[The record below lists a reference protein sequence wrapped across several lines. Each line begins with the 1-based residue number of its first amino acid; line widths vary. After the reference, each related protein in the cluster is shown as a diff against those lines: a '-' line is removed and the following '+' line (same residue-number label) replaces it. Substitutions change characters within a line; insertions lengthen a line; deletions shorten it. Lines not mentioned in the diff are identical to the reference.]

1 MFVGGN
7 FAGGF
12 RFRESFK
19 LFLDDVAQESFFCP
33 GRLRHSEALGLI
45 AVVDETENQI
55 VFSLG
60 RLLALSCL
68 EGGELDSFS
77 APAEIAVFCGKAA
90 FGGRRSRP
98 PEGSSGT
105 VLPLLSSH
113 RAFLFQKGKFHSG
126 GMGSRK
132 LGLRRREHAPVSH
145 LSHSP
150 KQGDGDGIVFFRQDL
165 VLIEAEV
172 CCEKAALPHPP

>member
-12 RFRESFK
+12 RFRESFE
-19 LFLDDVAQESFFCP
+19 LFLDDVTQESFFCP

-60 RLLALSCL
+60 HPLALSCL

-77 APAEIAVFCGKAA
+77 TPA
-90 FGGRRSRP
+90 
-98 PEGSSGT
+98 
-105 VLPLLSSH
+105 
-113 RAFLFQKGKFHSG
+113 
-126 GMGSRK
+126 
-132 LGLRRREHAPVSH
+132 
-145 LSHSP
+145 
-150 KQGDGDGIVFFRQDL
+150 
-165 VLIEAEV
+165 
-172 CCEKAALPHPP
+172 